1 MISITLPNGEI
12 WKVEKG
18 TCALDIVKQM
28 KNNFDAPIMEAI
40 VNNVQTDLQYPL
52 DKDCTLDFIKID
64 SELGMRV
71 YVNTLLFM
79 FLTAAKKRYP
89 QVKMEVRNTLGSA
102 LYIKFAE
109 NKLTNEEVLNLQFSM
124 ESLVEQKVPINLISC
139 TKEECMAMEIDPVCD
154 ADRKVLVNNAPA
166 GTPVYM
172 YELMGNKAFFFGKLA
187 PNCGYCTKFE
197 LFPFDEGVI
206 LNYPSHHMWH
216 DLESFEENKK
226 IVHDVFQESNDWA
239 HAVNCGTIA
248 SFNKQ
253 IKQGANNQMILIAEA
268 LHEKK
273 IIAMADKIA
282 AQKDKVK
289 LVLIAGPS
297 SSGKT
302 STCQRLTIHLA
313 VNGLKAIPIS
323 MDDYYVER
331 EKTPRKPDGGY
342 DFECVE
348 AIDLPLF
355 NEQMEKLLAGESV
368 RLPKFNFKSGKREW
382 KDGEFKLQEGEIL
395 LVEGIHGLN
404 DRLTAKIPAENKIK
418 IYVSALTPMSLDNY
432 NRINT
437 TDVRLMRRMV
447 RDNQFRSH
455 DALHT
460 LAMWD
465 DVREGEEKYIFPF
478 QPYADIVF
486 NTTLIYELA
495 VLKKYA
501 EPLLKAVPIESG
513 KPYMTA
519 QRLLLLLS
527 FINEIDDSDI
537 PNNSI
542 LREFV
547 GGSVFRDA
555 L

>member
-1 MISITLPNGEI
+1 MISITLPSGEI
-12 WKVEKG
+12 LKMQKG
-18 TCALDIVKQM
+18 TRSLDVVKFI
-28 KNNFDAPIMEAI
+28 KDKFSAPVMEAI

-52 DKDCTLDFIKID
+52 TQDCTLDFITLD

-79 FLTAAKKRYP
+79 YLTSAKRRYP
-89 QVKMEVRNTLGSA
+89 HVKMEVRNTLGSA

-109 NKLTNEEVLNLQFSM
+109 GKLSNEEVLNLQFSM
-124 ESLVEQKVPINLISC
+124 KDLVQRKVPINLVTS
-139 TKEECMAMEIDPVCD
+139 TKEECMTMEIDPVCD
-154 ADRKVLVNNAPA
+154 DDRKSLINNAPE

-172 YELMGNKAFFFGKLA
+172 YELLGNKAFFFGKLA
-187 PNCGYCTKFE
+187 PNCGYCSKFE

-206 LNYPSHHMWH
+206 INYPSHHMWH
-216 DLESFEENKK
+216 DIENFEENKK
-226 IVHDVFQESNDWA
+226 IVHDVFQESNEWA
-239 HAVNCGTIA
+239 HTLNCATIA

-253 IKQGANNQMILIAEA
+253 IEQGFNNKMILVAEA

-282 AQKDKVK
+282 AKKDKLK

-302 STCQRLTIHLA
+302 STCQRLSIHLA
-313 VNGLKAIPIS
+313 VNGLQAIPIS

-368 RLPKFNFKSGKREW
+368 RLPKFNFKTGKREW
-382 KDGEFKLQEGEIL
+382 KDGEFKLKEGEIL

-404 DRLTAKIPAENKIK
+404 DRLTANIPAENKIK
-418 IYVSALTPMSLDNY
+418 VYVSALTPMSLDNY

-455 DALHT
+455 DALRT
-460 LAMWD
+460 LLMWE
-465 DVREGEEKYIFPF
+465 DVRAGEEKYIFPF

-513 KPYMTA
+513 KAYMTA

-527 FINEIDDSDI
+527 FVHQIDDSDI